1 MRCILFAYKDLSI
14 KEFQV
19 LEDNVD
25 LVEKDMVCLSLFAMM
40 DPLKPFVPESI
51 QLCKTAGIDVIMCT
65 GDNIE
70 TAKAIAIQAGICT
83 KE

>member
-1 MRCILFAYKDLSI
+1 MPEHLLEAHEANFSIQNDEIFRRAISKFAKESMRCILFAYKDLSI

-51 QLCKTAGIDVIMCT
+51 
-65 GDNIE
+65 
-70 TAKAIAIQAGICT
+70 
-83 KE
+83 